1 VNLEPDSPADAED
14 LRTIRVDEFLPHP
27 PAKVWQ
33 TLVDPELLARWLM
46 PNDFKPVVGH
56 RFTFRAEPIPATGF
70 SRVVECEVLDLRP
83 EEQLTIGW
91 RDADRTN
98 TLDSTVTW
106 RIRPEGRGTRLFLE
120 HAGFDPDKPV
130 EQLSRTIMNGGWR
143 SHVLPRLTDVLL
155 DLP

>member
-33 TLVDPELLARWLM
+33 ALVDPELLARWLM

-70 SRVVECEVLDLRP
+70 SGVVECEVLDLRP
-83 EEQLTIGW
+83 EEQLTISW